1 MGIGNPVHLM
11 FIAAVALIVL
21 GPKRLPDLVR
31 SLGNGIREFR
41 ESLDEAASDDPPRPE
56 PVDPVQQL
64 PSGDAPDRRP
74 L

>member
-31 SLGNGIREFR
+31 SLGNGIF
-41 ESLDEAASDDPPRPE
+41 
-56 PVDPVQQL
+56 Q
-64 PSGDAPDRRP
+64 SGTARSRLNGLLGLGWRRLFCRSSRCP
-74 L
+74 ISQAINQ

>member
-41 ESLDEAASDDPPRPE
+41 ESLNEAASDDPARPE

-64 PSGDAPDRRP
+64 PSGDAPDRRS